1 MIKLNDILKENL
13 NLKSGKIY
21 PEITLNPSNNKLFP
35 NTYEIINEKGDN
47 VGAVQIRNIDGVNNV
62 VNSIHIGEEYRG
74 QNYAIPTY
82 VKLVEILGS
91 VCSGE
96 YRNDGSPTSFVSKEA
111 DNVWKRLN
119 EIFEVKKI
127 PIQGDKFRYCLDKI
141 K

>member
-1 MIKLNDILKENL
+1 MIKLTDILKENL
-13 NLKSGKIY
+13 NLKSGKVY

-47 VGAVQIRNIDGVNNV
+47 VGAVQIRNIDGINNV

-74 QNYAIPTY
+74 QSYAIPTY
-82 VKLVEILGS
+82 VKLVEMLGS

-119 EIFEVKKI
+119 EIFEIKKI

>member
-13 NLKSGKIY
+13 NLKSGRVY
-21 PEITLNPSNNKLFP
+21 PEVTLELSNRMFP
-35 NTYEIINEKGDN
+35 NTYEIFNEKKDRI
-47 VGAVQIRNIDGVNNV
+47 GAVHIRDIDGISNV
-62 VNSIHIGEEYRG
+62 VSSIYIGEEYRG

-82 VKLVEILGS
+82 VKLAEMLGS

-96 YRNDGSPTSFVSKEA
+96 YRNDGSTTSFVSKEA

-119 EIFEVKKI
+119 EIFKVKKI
-127 PIQGDKFRYCLDKI
+127 SIQGDKFRYCLDKI